1 MRRELNAFIAKCAN
15 EHFDD
20 IVEAIAD
27 GHRYAATTIDAAD
40 GGVDIISDCRG
51 GAAVTVQHTDEEN
64 QRECP
69 LLCEA
74 IEKALPKWEDV
85 KEEYEAEEEEEAEE
99 EGGYRPDPAFSSW
112 NDYWRYIFRE
122 ELED

>member
-51 GAAVTVQHTDEEN
+51 GAAVTVQHADEEN

-112 NDYWRYIFRE
+112 AIIGIIFSE
-122 ELED
+122 HSTQH

>member
-40 GGVDIISDCRG
+40 GGVDIITLSACS
-51 GAAVTVQHTDEEN
+51 
-64 QRECP
+64 
-69 LLCEA
+69 
-74 IEKALPKWEDV
+74 LPKNCV
-85 KEEYEAEEEEEAEE
+85 S
-99 EGGYRPDPAFSSW
+99 AFSTSSCCW
-112 NDYWRYIFRE
+112 GSR
-122 ELED
+122 

>member
-40 GGVDIISDCRG
+40 GGV
-51 GAAVTVQHTDEEN
+51 
-64 QRECP
+64 
-69 LLCEA
+69 
-74 IEKALPKWEDV
+74 
-85 KEEYEAEEEEEAEE
+85 
-99 EGGYRPDPAFSSW
+99 EGV
-112 NDYWRYIFRE
+112 N
-122 ELED
+122 LV

>member
-1 MRRELNAFIAKCAN
+1 MKKEQHAFVVECAN

-20 IVEAIAD
+20 IVEAIAN
-27 GHRYAATTIDAAD
+27 GHPYAATTIDAAD
-40 GGVDIISDCRG
+40 GWVDIVSNGQGCKEVRVHH
-51 GAAVTVQHTDEEN
+51 ADEEN

-85 KEEYEAEEEEEAEE
+85 KEEYDAEEEEEADN
-99 EGGYRPDPAFSSW
+99 GLDPAFSSW
-112 NDYWRYIFRE
+112 DDQRTTISI
-122 ELED
+122 